1 MGGGAWEEVHGGRCM
16 GGGAGGEVQ
25 GRRCMGEGAR
35 EEVHGRRCTGG
46 GAWGDKRGIKKQD
59 KQENNSSKIKVIRSH
74 DSMSIKIKFYSNE
87 GPTG

>member
-1 MGGGAWEEVHGGRCM
+1 MGGGAWEEVHG
-16 GGGAGGEVQ
+16 
-25 GRRCMGEGAR
+25 RR
-35 EEVHGRRCTGG
+35 G

-59 KQENNSSKIKVIRSH
+59 KRENNSSKIKVIRSH